1 MKKFFTLI
9 FATMLASSMS
19 AQMHG
24 ALKFSGASEMAVMGQ
39 NTPCESDT
47 VKFEMVSM
55 SAGNITLPAMEGM
68 ATIPSFTI
76 ENVTFTKGEN
86 HVITMADQTF
96 SAKVTVNNEEKSI
109 SGSSLTGTYNM
120 ADNSLTLK
128 VVFQY
133 GKMPFPLTYSIKS
146 YYIKEVSS
154 PIAVSIGGMM
164 NYENA
169 GVTYQVRK

>member
-68 ATIPSFTI
+68 AT
-76 ENVTFTKGEN
+76 
-86 HVITMADQTF
+86 
-96 SAKVTVNNEEKSI
+96 
-109 SGSSLTGTYNM
+109 SLR
-120 ADNSLTLK
+120 SLSR
-128 VVFQY
+128 
-133 GKMPFPLTYSIKS
+133 M
-146 YYIKEVSS
+146 
-154 PIAVSIGGMM
+154 
-164 NYENA
+164 
-169 GVTYQVRK
+169 

>member
-55 SAGNITLPAMEGM
+55 SAGNITLPAMRR
-68 ATIPSFTI
+68 
-76 ENVTFTKGEN
+76 
-86 HVITMADQTF
+86 
-96 SAKVTVNNEEKSI
+96 
-109 SGSSLTGTYNM
+109 
-120 ADNSLTLK
+120 
-128 VVFQY
+128 Y
-133 GKMPFPLTYSIKS
+133 GYHPFVHYR
-146 YYIKEVSS
+146 EC
-154 PIAVSIGGMM
+154 
-164 NYENA
+164 
-169 GVTYQVRK
+169 GVY